1 MNTNKNRDSNGIFNY
16 PQIQLILPCKF
27 CNFKGSSEI
36 PLISLNKKRLVN
48 EYNFRL
54 PLILQREL
62 QMSGAGFSVE
72 KSNVLTLPREESG
85 ELGWNIPYPVIN
97 IPFPA
102 AEEIRRAVGEI
113 VARTD
118 KEQVSKRNMN
128 FMKVILVNFQALKGI
143 LTAGGRK
150 TIVYSLA
157 KLKKMLKSMNKS

>member
-1 MNTNKNRDSNGIFNY
+1 MGSLNY

-27 CNFKGSSEI
+27 CNIKGSSEI

-118 KEQVSKRNMN
+118 KEQVRNAEARTFSIHLGEFSGFEGN
-128 FMKVILVNFQALKGI
+128 LDGRGEENYCVQFSQA
-143 LTAGGRK
+143 
-150 TIVYSLA
+150 
-157 KLKKMLKSMNKS
+157 